1 MRWSFLSSSISVGDT
16 VSSIDNAKIINLLF
30 IRNLNLFDY
39 KSDKINYL
47 GKENKPKC
55 LIIDDTDLPK
65 TGRKMEWIGYIFSH
79 VSGSYMLSFK
89 DLAKKRQ
96 KREIAKKE
104 IKIVLVKNV
113 KMNALKVKRI

>member
-1 MRWSFLSSSISVGDT
+1 M
-16 VSSIDNAKIINLLF
+16 
-30 IRNLNLFDY
+30 
-39 KSDKINYL
+39 L
-47 GKENKPKC
+47 G
-55 LIIDDTDLPK
+55 
-65 TGRKMEWIGYIFSH
+65 
-79 VSGSYMLSFK
+79 FK

>member
-1 MRWSFLSSSISVGDT
+1 ML
-16 VSSIDNAKIINLLF
+16 KIIH
-30 IRNLNLFDY
+30 

-79 VSGSYMLSFK
+79 VSRSYMLGFK
-89 DLAKKRQ
+89 DLARKRQ

>member
-1 MRWSFLSSSISVGDT
+1 
-16 VSSIDNAKIINLLF
+16 
-30 IRNLNLFDY
+30 
-39 KSDKINYL
+39 
-47 GKENKPKC
+47 
-55 LIIDDTDLPK
+55 
-65 TGRKMEWIGYIFSH
+65 MECIGYIFSH
-79 VSGSYMLSFK
+79 VSGSYMLGFK

>member
-1 MRWSFLSSSISVGDT
+1 M
-16 VSSIDNAKIINLLF
+16 
-30 IRNLNLFDY
+30 
-39 KSDKINYL
+39 
-47 GKENKPKC
+47 
-55 LIIDDTDLPK
+55 PK

-79 VSGSYMLSFK
+79 VSGSYTLGFK
-89 DLAKKRQ
+89 DLAKKSQ